1 MQLLTQSVLLANK
14 LYHRCNNKIRWL
26 INQAIR
32 PELDQNH
39 VAVIIMHHGRRIRN
53 PRREEPGTGKLGTT
67 SCIQPRGSGLR
78 DFNIEQ
84 ARVMAV
90 RTAQASPAI
99 RRWILRKRMLFDV
112 LSDSED
118 ENTYTI
124 VLAFRP
130 SEDFEGTPGQKR
142 IKISKAG
149 RFQSREVLSHP
160 KSFKR
165 FSFKRRTVLTSII
178 AVAAIIGFLVL
189 VFYLIDAYQDYGE
202 INVR

>member
-1 MQLLTQSVLLANK
+1 MAEESGTQEE
-14 LYHRCNNKIRWL
+14 R
-26 INQAIR
+26 NQ
-32 PELDQNH
+32 EQGNSEQQ
-39 VAVIIMHHGRRIRN
+39 VAFSRG
-53 PRREEPGTGKLGTT
+53 
-67 SCIQPRGSGLR
+67 GSGLR

-130 SEDFEGTPGQKR
+130 SEDFEGTPGQER

-165 FSFKRRTVLTSII
+165 FSFKRRT
-178 AVAAIIGFLVL
+178 
-189 VFYLIDAYQDYGE
+189 E
-202 INVR
+202 

>member
-1 MQLLTQSVLLANK
+1 MAEESGTQEE
-14 LYHRCNNKIRWL
+14 R
-26 INQAIR
+26 NQ
-32 PELDQNH
+32 EQGNSEQQ
-39 VAVIIMHHGRRIRN
+39 VAFSRG
-53 PRREEPGTGKLGTT
+53 
-67 SCIQPRGSGLR
+67 GSGLR

-130 SEDFEGTPGQKR
+130 S
-142 IKISKAG
+142 
-149 RFQSREVLSHP
+149 
-160 KSFKR
+160 
-165 FSFKRRTVLTSII
+165 
-178 AVAAIIGFLVL
+178 
-189 VFYLIDAYQDYGE
+189 
-202 INVR
+202 

>member
-1 MQLLTQSVLLANK
+1 MVEDPG
-14 LYHRCNNKIRWL
+14 
-26 INQAIR
+26 NQ
-32 PELDQNH
+32 EEKNQEQQ
-39 VAVIIMHHGRRIRN
+39 VAFTRG
-53 PRREEPGTGKLGTT
+53 
-67 SCIQPRGSGLR
+67 GSGLR
-78 DFNIEQ
+78 EFTLEQ
-84 ARVMAV
+84 SRVMAV

-99 RRWILRKRMLFDV
+99 RRWIMRRRMLFDV

-118 ENTYTI
+118 ENSYTI

-130 SEDFEGTPGQKR
+130 SEVFEGRPGQER

-149 RFQSREVLSHP
+149 RFQEREVLSHP

-165 FSFKRRTVLTSII
+165 FSFKRRTIITTII
-178 AVAAIIGFLVL
+178 ALAAVIGFLVL